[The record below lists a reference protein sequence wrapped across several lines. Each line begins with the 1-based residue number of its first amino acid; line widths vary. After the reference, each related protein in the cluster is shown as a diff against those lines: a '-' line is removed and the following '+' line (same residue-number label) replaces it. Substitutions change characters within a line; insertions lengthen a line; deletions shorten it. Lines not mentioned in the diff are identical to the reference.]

1 MGKPAPKTPVDGV
14 PFNVEAEEAVLGSC
28 LLDSR
33 AIVQVMT
40 FLRPDD
46 FFRETNRC
54 VYEAI
59 LALELK
65 HEAIDF
71 LTVCAEL
78 ETQGRMGFVGG
89 PAFVTRLLNATPT
102 SLHVEHYGR
111 IVSRAGERRRGI
123 AAASEI
129 AMLWYDTDLDNHE
142 IANRAESILRRVSL
156 ATMVKDGFKSSADL
170 VAAYYDRLTSDDP
183 PVLPVLT
190 GLDELDERMHGLYPK
205 QMTCVAARPGMGKTA
220 MLLSWMHNM
229 ALRGQGVVYQSLEMA
244 EEDFM
249 ARRIQMLTGIPF
261 HRARIKAKDMRE
273 DERVLL
279 FGSDDGKPGALDIL
293 QRMPVW
299 MDSSRGLSASEIC
312 LRVRRMCS
320 DHPVKVVMV
329 DYLQLVAA
337 DAKAARRDLEVSDAA
352 QKLYTLAS
360 ELGVHVVIASQ
371 LNRAAEARNDRKPML
386 SDLRES
392 GDIEQTVDQAVFPWR
407 KEYYELGSQDG
418 TTAVTVAEL
427 LCLKLRNGTPGIS
440 YAGWWGAR
448 SRFVSESMVETL
460 NRQLLPATKV

>member
-1 MGKPAPKTPVDGV
+1 MNKPTPKVAMEAV

-33 AIVQVMT
+33 AILQVMT

-46 FFRETNRC
+46 FFRETNRA
-54 VYEAI
+54 VFEAI
-59 LALELK
+59 LALEAK
-65 HEAIDF
+65 NQAIDF
-71 LTVCAEL
+71 LTVRTEL
-78 ETQGRMGFVGG
+78 DSQGRLGFVGG
-89 PAFVTRLLNATPT
+89 PAYLTSLLNATPT
-102 SLHVEHYGR
+102 SIHVEHYGR
-111 IVSRAGERRRGI
+111 IVNQAGERRRGI

-129 AMLWYDTDLDNHE
+129 AELWYDTDLNNHE

-156 ATMVKDGFKSSADL
+156 ATAVNGFKSSADL
-170 VAAYYDRLTSDDP
+170 VAAYYDRLTSDAP

-261 HRARIKAKDMRE
+261 HRCRIKARDMRE
-273 DERVLL
+273 DERLLL
-279 FGSDDGKPGALDIL
+279 FGQGDDKPGALSIL
-293 QRMPVW
+293 ERMPVW
-299 MDSSRGLSASEIC
+299 MDSSRGLAASEIC
-312 LRVRRMCS
+312 LRVRRMCN